1 MTATLSTEE
10 LLSAAL
16 DADPG
21 NHLLRYALADCL
33 EESAG
38 AVECAVCGG
47 DGRSW
52 PGAVICGICCG
63 TGGDGSGYTCMGC
76 GGDGQR
82 HPPAVK
88 CDRCSGTGRVSDG
101 RRERA
106 EGYRVLAQLGR
117 VPDFEAGRWVWWGQ
131 GFVMGSGEADSWC
144 PPGSPDS
151 LPWEWRQAVNGD
163 RWEDETNGARYPTR
177 READDAAALAWGTLP
192 ADVRAAILGA
202 GA

>member
-1 MTATLSTEE
+1 MTATLSTEAA
-10 LLSAAL
+10 LSAAL

-38 AVECAVCGG
+38 TVECQQCRG
-47 DGRSW
+47 DGCYRHLAYRGVTIS
-52 PGAVICGICCG
+52 C
-63 TGGDGSGYTCMGC
+63 STC
-76 GGDGQR
+76 
-82 HPPAVK
+82 A
-88 CDRCSGTGRVSDG
+88 GTGRVSDG

-117 VPDFEAGRWVWWGQ
+117 VPDSEGGQWVWWGQ
-131 GFVMGSGEADSWC
+131 GFIMASGKAGGWLPTKD
-144 PPGSPDS
+144 PAS

-177 READDAAALAWGTLP
+177 REAEGAAALAWPTLP

-202 GA
+202 AR

>member
-1 MTATLSTEE
+1 MTATLSTEDS
-10 LLSAAL
+10 LQAAL

-38 AVECAVCGG
+38 TVECQQCRG
-47 DGRSW
+47 DGCYRHLAYRGVTIS
-52 PGAVICGICCG
+52 C
-63 TGGDGSGYTCMGC
+63 STC
-76 GGDGQR
+76 
-82 HPPAVK
+82 A
-88 CDRCSGTGRVSDG
+88 GTGRVSDG

-117 VPDFEAGRWVWWGQ
+117 VPDSEGGQWVWWGQ
-131 GFVMGSGEADSWC
+131 GFIMASGKAGGWLPTKD
-144 PPGSPDS
+144 PAS

-177 READDAAALAWGTLP
+177 REAEGAAALAWPTLP

-202 GA
+202 AR

>member
-1 MTATLSTEE
+1 MTATTLSTEDA
-10 LLSAAL
+10 LSAAL

-38 AVECAVCGG
+38 TVGCAVCGG

-106 EGYRVLAQLGR
+106 EGYRVLAQLGLFPEQSEG
-117 VPDFEAGRWVWWGQ
+117 VWVWWG
-131 GFVMGSGEADSWC
+131 GANCDA
-144 PPGSPDS
+144 PGD
-151 LPWEWRQAVNGD
+151 LPMPWRRAIAQEYGD
-163 RWEDETNGARYPTR
+163 GARYPTR
-177 READDAAALAWGTLP
+177 REAEDDAARAWGPLP

-202 GA
+202 AR

>member
-1 MTATLSTEE
+1 MTATLSAEDA
-10 LLSAAL
+10 LQAAL

-38 AVECAVCGG
+38 TVECQQCRG
-47 DGRSW
+47 DGCYRHLAYRGVTIS
-52 PGAVICGICCG
+52 C
-63 TGGDGSGYTCMGC
+63 STC
-76 GGDGQR
+76 
-82 HPPAVK
+82 A
-88 CDRCSGTGRVSDG
+88 GTGRVSDG

-117 VPDFEAGRWVWWGQ
+117 VPDSEGGQWVWWGQ
-131 GFVMGSGEADSWC
+131 GFIMASGKAGGWLPTKD
-144 PPGSPDS
+144 PAS

-177 READDAAALAWGTLP
+177 REAEGAAALAWPTLP

-202 GA
+202 AR

>member
-38 AVECAVCGG
+38 AVACGRCDGLGLYARQRGLLNFDPMEC
-47 DGRSW
+47 
-52 PGAVICGICCG
+52 P
-63 TGGDGSGYTCMGC
+63 TC
-76 GGDGQR
+76 
-82 HPPAVK
+82 A
-88 CDRCSGTGRVSDG
+88 GTGRVSDG

-117 VPDFEAGRWVWWGQ
+117 VPDSEGGQWVWWGQ
-131 GFVMGSGEADSWC
+131 GFIMASGKAGGWVPTENPA
-144 PPGSPDS
+144 S

-163 RWEDETNGARYPTR
+163 RWGDETNGARYPTR
-177 READDAAALAWGTLP
+177 REAEGAAALAWPTLP

-202 GA
+202 AR

>member
-1 MTATLSTEE
+1 MTTLNTEE

-38 AVECAVCGG
+38 AVACGRCDGLGLYARQRGLLNFDPMEC
-47 DGRSW
+47 
-52 PGAVICGICCG
+52 PN
-63 TGGDGSGYTCMGC
+63 
-76 GGDGQR
+76 
-82 HPPAVK
+82 
-88 CDRCSGTGRVSDG
+88 CSGTGRVSDG

-106 EGYRVLAQLGR
+106 EGLRVLAQLGR
-117 VPDFEAGRWVWWGQ
+117 VPDSEGGQWVWWGQ
-131 GFVMGSGEADSWC
+131 GFIMASGKAGGWLPTKD
-144 PPGSPDS
+144 PAS

-163 RWEDETNGARYPTR
+163 RWDDETNGARYPTR
-177 READDAAALAWGTLP
+177 REAEGAAALAWPTLP

-202 GA
+202 AR

>member
-1 MTATLSTEE
+1 MTATTLSTEDA
-10 LLSAAL
+10 LSAAL

-38 AVECAVCGG
+38 AVDCG
-47 DGRSW
+47 R
-52 PGAVICGICCG
+52 CR
-63 TGGDGSGYTCMGC
+63 
-76 GGDGQR
+76 DGQVYAMR
-82 HPPAVK
+82 TCPDGIRRNAWAD
-88 CDRCSGTGRVSDG
+88 CLDCSGTGRVSDG

-106 EGYRVLAQLGR
+106 EGLRVLAQLGR
-117 VPDFEAGRWVWWGQ
+117 VPDSEGGQWVWWGQ
-131 GFVMGSGEADSWC
+131 GFIMASGKAGGWLPTE
-144 PPGSPDS
+144 SPAS

-177 READDAAALAWGTLP
+177 REAEGAAALAWPPLP

-202 GA
+202 AR